1 MAAIGKMDF
10 RAAVDYVLSFAD
22 YERLSRSAVVFDLA
36 RVEALLARAGNPHL
50 AAKSVHVA
58 GTKGKGSTSA
68 MIASVLTASGY
79 RTGLYTSPH
88 LHTIRERI
96 KVGGTPISE
105 GGFAALVAELRP
117 HVEAI
122 NSQSSPEE
130 LTTFEVL
137 TALAFSLFQKEGL
150 DFQVMETGLG
160 GRLDATNVV
169 LPQVCVL
176 TSISL
181 DHTEVLGDTIA
192 QIAAEKAGIIK
203 PGTTVVCA
211 PQDSEALEVVQEAC
225 RKRGASLVMVGRDI
239 TWGKLAGSDSGQSFD
254 LHGTKGAYRLTIPL
268 LGDHQLEN
276 AAVAAGALEVLAD
289 QGISI
294 PFESMAAGLAHV
306 DWPGRL
312 QVLHRNPLVVVDGAH
327 NAYSVRKLKEAL
339 QGCFDFDAAILIVG
353 ASRDKNVS
361 GIVAELAQTSASFIV
376 TQSAHPRAADTAALA
391 TEFSRW
397 GVEVSVA
404 PDTASAITLA
414 LSRAK
419 PTDIVCVTGSLF
431 VVSEAIEQFPEASIE
446 G

>member
-1 MAAIGKMDF
+1 VAAIGEMDF
-10 RAAVDYVLSFAD
+10 QTAVDYVLSFAD

-36 RVEALLARAGNPHL
+36 RIEALLARAGNPHL

-88 LHTIRERI
+88 LHTIRERV
-96 KVGGTPISE
+96 KVDGASISE
-105 GGFAALVAELRP
+105 GDFAALVAELRP

-122 NSQSSPEE
+122 NNQSSPEE

-150 DFQVMETGLG
+150 DFQVLETGLG

-169 LPQVCVL
+169 LPQVCVI

-192 QIAAEKAGIIK
+192 RIAAEKAGIIK
-203 PGTTVVCA
+203 PGTKVVCA
-211 PQDSEALEVVQEAC
+211 PQDSEALEVVEQAC
-225 RKRGASLVMVGRDI
+225 RKRGATLIKVGRDI
-239 TWGKLAGSDSGQSFD
+239 TWRKLAGSDSGQSFE
-254 LHGTKGAYRLTIPL
+254 LHGTKGAYRLATPL

-276 AAVAAGALEVLAD
+276 AAVAVGALEVLAD

-294 PFESMAAGLAHV
+294 PSDGMAAGLAQV

-312 QVLHRNPLVVVDGAH
+312 QVLQRSPLVVVDGAH

-339 QGCFDFDAAILIVG
+339 QGCFDFDGAILIVG

-361 GIVAELAQTSASFIV
+361 GIVAELAQTSASVIV
-376 TQSAHPRAADTAALA
+376 TRSAHPRAADTAALA
-391 TEFSRW
+391 AEFSRW
-397 GVEVSVA
+397 GVEALVA
-404 PDTASAITLA
+404 PDTASAIILA

-431 VVSEAIEQFPEASIE
+431 VVSEAIERFPTSID
-446 G
+446 